1 MTVVE
6 EEVTAADQREGEGL
20 DVSIGGNQAAWS
32 QPSEPRAA
40 AYSGYMRAVSP
51 EPRQPAPAIHRER
64 GMAESFGIDAGSYDE
79 ARPPYPAD
87 LIERIVAN
95 RPGLRVLDVGC
106 GTGIAARQFQ
116 AAGCTV
122 LGVDPDERMAA
133 YARQRGLDVEVSTF
147 EAWEPA
153 GRRFD
158 VVTAAQSWH
167 WVDPAIGV
175 QKAAGVLSPGGR
187 LAIFGH
193 VFEPPE
199 AIARAA
205 AEAYRR
211 IVPDSPFSTTSQR
224 PLELY
229 QAGYAGTA
237 QTISEDGGFDSVEQW
252 RFDWSRPYTR
262 EEWLALMPTT
272 GGLTRLPAE
281 QRLEILKAAGAA
293 IDALGGSFTM
303 EYVTLVATALRS

>member
-1 MTVVE
+1 
-6 EEVTAADQREGEGL
+6 
-20 DVSIGGNQAAWS
+20 
-32 QPSEPRAA
+32 
-40 AYSGYMRAVSP
+40 
-51 EPRQPAPAIHRER
+51 
-64 GMAESFGIDAGSYDE
+64 MAESFGIDAESYDE

-87 LIERIVAN
+87 LVERIVAD
-95 RPGLRVLDVGC
+95 RTGLRVLDVGC

-116 AAGCTV
+116 GAGCTV
-122 LGVDPDERMAA
+122 LGIDPDERMAA
-133 YARQRGLDVEVSTF
+133 YARWRGLDVEVSTF

-175 QKAAGVLSPGGR
+175 PKVASVLGPGGR
-187 LAIFGH
+187 VAVFGH

-199 AIARAA
+199 AIAKAT

-211 IVPDSPFSTTSQR
+211 VVPDSPFTNQGRRT
-224 PLELY
+224 LDLY
-229 QAGYAGTA
+229 LAGYARTA
-237 QTISEDGGFDSVEQW
+237 GSISDSGAFGSVEQW
-252 RFDWSRPYTR
+252 RFDWSKRYTR

-272 GGLTRLPAE
+272 GGLTQLPA
-281 QRLEILKAAGAA
+281 QQTQEILEAAGAA

-303 EYVTLVATALRS
+303 EYVTLVATALRMS